1 MRSATAPNPWAS
13 PAYRVSSQL
22 PKQLEADLGAQTEL
36 AREYPLMAL
45 VKLRI
50 DIECMRRQ
58 LTQQHGAANGPS
70 AIRSMLERLAQV
82 RGLPQCAAA
91 LGDTLRTLNAAT
103 HGVDVSADAAA
114 AALDAGTRL
123 LDALKQLGEPE

>member
-1 MRSATAPNPWAS
+1 
-13 PAYRVSSQL
+13 VSSQL